1 MTDKSLLNEAFQV
14 IMKNMIAT
22 GQAPHY
28 VELAEVL
35 GLSPEEG
42 RQTQQD
48 LFSAGIAG
56 WLHPGTDLIASF
68 APFNNLPTMYRI
80 TIEGEQKWFGQ

>member
-1 MTDKSLLNEAFQV
+1 MTDQSLLNEAFGF
-14 IMKNMIAT
+14 IMKQMIAC

-28 VELAEVL
+28 VELAAEFDM
-35 GLSPEEG
+35 SPEDG
-42 RQTQQD
+42 RKLQQD

-80 TIEGEQKWFGQ
+80 TIDDQQRWFGQ

>member
-1 MTDKSLLNEAFQV
+1 MTDKSMLNKAFQV
-14 IMKNMIAT
+14 IMQQMITT

-28 VELAEVL
+28 VELAQEL
-35 GLSPEEG
+35 GLPPEEG

>member
-1 MTDKSLLNEAFQV
+1 MTDQTMLNEAFQV
-14 IMKNMIAT
+14 ILKVMIAT

-28 VELAEVL
+28 VELAKKL

-42 RQTQQD
+42 RQTQQE

-80 TIEGEQKWFGQ
+80 TIEAEQKWFGQ

>member
-1 MTDKSLLNEAFQV
+1 MTDQAVLNDAFHF
-14 IMKNMIAT
+14 IMRQFIAT

-28 VELAEVL
+28 VELAAEL
-35 GLSPEEG
+35 GLSPEDG
-42 RQTQQD
+42 RQTQQN

-80 TIEGEQKWFGQ
+80 TIKERQKWFGQ